1 MIALVTGSTGF
12 CGKRLVRAL
21 RAQHVTVVR
30 VSQRAAG
37 PDVERVDLTDPLAI
51 GQVLERSR
59 PDVAFHLHGVMS
71 APDVTT
77 FVRENTLPAAALLD
91 AAERLKLR
99 DTTFLFTGTA
109 AEYGNVGAG
118 DLPVRESTRAAPVTP
133 YGISKWAQT
142 ELALE
147 AARRGRRIVV
157 ARPSNILGAGMPSYF
172 ALASFA
178 RQLAEIERGQ
188 RPPVLDTGNLESVRD
203 FIDVDDVIHAYLAL
217 VRMPDAVGQVV
228 NVSSGTGVRLSDA
241 LARLIQAFGVRVEI
255 RRAASRLHAADL
267 SSFYASREKLDA
279 LVGARSLLPLEES
292 LRRLVEH
299 ARLSPH
305 GDS

>member
-12 CGKRLVRAL
+12 CGTRLVQAL
-21 RAQHVTVVR
+21 RAQDVTVVR
-30 VSQRAAG
+30 VSQRAAE
-37 PDVERVDLTDPLAI
+37 PDVERVDLTDPVAI
-51 GQVLERSR
+51 GQVLERTR
-59 PDVAFHLHGVMS
+59 PDVAFHLHGEMR

-77 FVRENTLPAAALLD
+77 FVRVNTLPAAALLD
-91 AAERLKLR
+91 AAERLKLTE
-99 DTTFLFTGTA
+99 TTFLFTGTA

-157 ARPSNILGAGMPSYF
+157 ARPSNILGAGMPAHF

-178 RQLAEIERGQ
+178 RQLAEIERGK
-188 RPPVLDTGNLESVRD
+188 RTPVLDTGNLESVRD
-203 FIDVDDVIHAYLAL
+203 FIDVDDVIHDYLAL
-217 VRMPDAVGQVV
+217 VRTPDAVGQLV
-228 NVSSGTGVRLSDA
+228 NVSSGTGVRMSDA

-255 RRAASRLHAADL
+255 RRAVSGLHAADV
-267 SSFYASREKLDA
+267 SSFYASREKLDG
-279 LVGARSLLPLEES
+279 LVGARPLLPLDES

-299 ARLSPH
+299 ARLSLH